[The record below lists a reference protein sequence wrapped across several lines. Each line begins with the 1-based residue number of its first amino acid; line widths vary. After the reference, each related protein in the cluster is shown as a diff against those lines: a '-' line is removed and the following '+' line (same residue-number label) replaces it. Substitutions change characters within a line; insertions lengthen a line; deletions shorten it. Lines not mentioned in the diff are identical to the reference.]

1 MTFWVVNMK
10 EEEKITYFARTNFRN
25 ENRRFGI
32 RKKDRRYHMY
42 LVGKTGMGKSTLI
55 SNMIF
60 SDLKG
65 KEGLCLLDPHGDLVE
80 KVLKFSDNYRKEDLI
95 YFNPQ
100 DSTKTLGFNPLE
112 VTDPSQKHLIVSAL
126 ISVFKKI
133 WFDSWGP
140 RMEYILRN
148 ALLTLVE
155 FPNSTLFNLQQL
167 LSDGRFRKI
176 ITDRVKD
183 EQLNNFWVNEF
194 DRYSER
200 FRQEAIAPIQNKIGQ
215 FLSNEVLRRV
225 ISQPKSSFDFRRIM
239 DEGKILLVNLS
250 KGKIG
255 EDSASL
261 LGAML
266 IAKIGLAALNRQ
278 DIPEEERRDFYLYVD
293 EFQSFTTNSFVDIL
307 SESRKYHLNLILS
320 NQYLGQIEEKI
331 RLAILGNVGTLIS
344 FRVGAEDARYL
355 AQEFYP
361 IFSQD
366 HLVNLPAYNIYLKL
380 MIDKKTSQPFS
391 AETLLPVDRS
401 FIRN

>member
-1 MTFWVVNMK
+1 
-10 EEEKITYFARTNFRN
+10 
-25 ENRRFGI
+25 
-32 RKKDRRYHMY
+32 
-42 LVGKTGMGKSTLI
+42 
-55 SNMIF
+55 
-60 SDLKG
+60 
-65 KEGLCLLDPHGDLVE
+65 VE
-80 KVLKFSDNYRKEDLI
+80 KVLEFSGNHREEDLI

-100 DSTKTLGFNPLE
+100 NSNKTLDFNPLE
-112 VTDPSQKHLIVSAL
+112 VTDPTQKHLIVSAL

-140 RMEYILRN
+140 RLEYILRN

-200 FRQEAIAPIQNKIGQ
+200 FRQETIAPIQNKIGQ
-215 FLSNEVLRRV
+215 FLSNSVLRRV
-225 ISQPKSSFDFRRIM
+225 ISQPKSSFDLRNIM
-239 DEGKILLVNLS
+239 DNGKILLVNLS

-266 IAKIGLAALNRQ
+266 IAKIGLAALSRQ
-278 DIPEEERRDFYLYVD
+278 DIPKEERKDFYLYVD
-293 EFQSFTTNSFVDIL
+293 EFQSFATNSFVDIL

-320 NQYLGQIEEKI
+320 NQYLEQIEEKI
-331 RLAILGNVGTLIS
+331 RMAILGNIGTLVS
-344 FRVGAEDARYL
+344 FRVGAEDTRYL

-361 IFSQD
+361 VFSQD
-366 HLVNLPAYNIYLKL
+366 NLVNLPAYNIYLKL

-391 AETLLPVDRS
+391 AETLPPVEKT
-401 FIRN
+401 F